1 MREIK
6 EHSVFYKTEVFIG
19 TCSVKKM
26 LFLARLFLHVTVYSQ
41 AILPEIRAGSFSQKV
56 RCSGTR
62 DVLSTGAL
70 HRTTNC
76 SIEHFDLGKGKGCPF
91 KRGKPRF
98 CKYLPVSVH

>member
-1 MREIK
+1 MFCEKDVI
-6 EHSVFYKTEVFIG
+6 SCQTFLTG
-19 TCSVKKM
+19 DC
-26 LFLARLFLHVTVYSQ
+26 LFPGHFK
-41 AILPEIRAGSFSQKV
+41 IRAGSFLQKV
-56 RCSGTR
+56 RCSGAR
-62 DVLSTGAL
+62 DVLITGEL